1 MIIYVIVVYIFKKY
15 IYTYSQPQTIAIG
28 ELHIHINIYIR
39 LFFPEGLLH
48 ISHSHGFR
56 KDIPQHK
63 SPMVTHPGHPGPLLR
78 QVKDLALYAP
88 SGPKALAIHVRPDQ
102 LSVAG
107 SRNQSASLVSML
119 IYANVFLCFYMFP
132 LFHIDM
138 GWYGCLYIYICTL
151 QMLGLP
157 NRSFCRPLSYWTISE
172 MVQVVAPR
180 LWVGWYPP
188 LTIDIL

>member
-138 GWYGCLYIYICTL
+138 GWYGCPYIYAHFKCWVYQIAHFAGHCPIE
-151 QMLGLP
+151 QYQKW
-157 NRSFCRPLSYWTISE
+157 CKLS
-172 MVQVVAPR
+172 
-180 LWVGWYPP
+180 PP
-188 LTIDIL
+188 GYELVDTPH

>member
-1 MIIYVIVVYIFKKY
+1 MIIYVIVVYIFKKYIY

-138 GWYGCLYIYICTL
+138 G
-151 QMLGLP
+151 
-157 NRSFCRPLSYWTISE
+157 
-172 MVQVVAPR
+172 
-180 LWVGWYPP
+180 
-188 LTIDIL
+188 